1 MVHQP
6 FAVGRFF
13 LLTSR
18 LDVCEIQSNL
28 NGRSIAVQ
36 HTELLGLNVRVFKSV
51 RFLSIHRGS
60 SSVILGPLPR
70 RNASLQKGDLM
81 RTCWFRTALFAVATI
96 GLSTPALP
104 QASLS
109 TAQLNGTVLDSSGRA
124 VPKAQV
130 GLRSVDTNQSYAST
144 TNEDGFYVVPSL
156 SPGRYDLTI
165 AASGFA
171 KYQQTGISLSV
182 GQAATVN
189 VTLKVASVGEVITV
203 TTEVAPV
210 ETTRTEISQVIDT
223 QQIADLP
230 TVNRRFTDFAL
241 LTPGVATSRTALG
254 TTFTEFEVTQISF
267 GGMRSFSNEITVDGA
282 DFVNTISGVQRAT
295 PPQDSFRNSGS

>member
-1 MVHQP
+1 
-6 FAVGRFF
+6 
-13 LLTSR
+13 
-18 LDVCEIQSNL
+18 
-28 NGRSIAVQ
+28 
-36 HTELLGLNVRVFKSV
+36 
-51 RFLSIHRGS
+51 
-60 SSVILGPLPR
+60 
-70 RNASLQKGDLM
+70 M
-81 RTCWFRTALFAVATI
+81 RTCCFRAALALLVTVVLATTAF
-96 GLSTPALP
+96 S

-109 TAQLNGTVLDSSGRA
+109 TAQLNGTVLDTGGRA
-124 VPKAQV
+124 VAKAQIV
-130 GLRSVDTNQSYAST
+130 LRSVDTNQSYTST
-144 TNEDGFYVVPSL
+144 TNEAGFYVLPSL
-156 SPGRYDLTI
+156 PPGRYDMSVTS
-165 AASGFA
+165 SGFA

-182 GQAATVN
+182 GQSGSIN

-203 TTEVAPV
+203 TTEVPPV

-267 GGMRSFSNEITVDGA
+267 GGMRSFSNEIAVDGA

-295 PPQDSFRNSGS
+295 PPQDSVQEFRVVNNSFGSEYGRALGGIVNVVTRSGTNSLHG